1 MSHSHSHVHSHH
13 AIESVSTTL
22 IVCII
27 LNLLFVIAEAVIG
40 FSYHSLGL
48 LSDAGH
54 NLSDIFSLLLSLFA
68 IRMATRK
75 GNRHFTYG
83 YKKAPYLFHWPMPS
97 YFSLP

>member
-48 LSDAGH
+48 LSDCRRR
-54 NLSDIFSLLLSLFA
+54 N
-68 IRMATRK
+68 
-75 GNRHFTYG
+75 
-83 YKKAPYLFHWPMPS
+83 S
-97 YFSLP
+97 Y

>member
-1 MSHSHSHVHSHH
+1 VHSHH

-83 YKKAPYLFHWPMPS
+83 YKKSKSIPVS
-97 YFSLP
+97 KEIQSNNS